1 MPPPYN
7 AVGVICLSLSFSGF
21 LARAVQV
28 PALALVSLLL
38 LSVLLVNGWT
48 DAPNAIA
55 TAVASGA
62 LPFRRAV
69 LLAAGCNLAG
79 SLLAASC
86 LPTVTETVCAAAD
99 FGGDPASACAALCAA
114 LAAVSLW
121 AALAW
126 RFGIPTSES
135 HALLAGLA
143 GAALALPGG
152 WSNLRPG
159 PWGRVLLGLA
169 LSLLLGWTL
178 GRQAARALRV
188 RRPSPVFCRRGQ
200 ILGAAALAFLHGA
213 QDGQKFLGVFL
224 LGTALSQGRWDP
236 ETFVV
241 PLWLV
246 LLCAC
251 CMALGTLMGGKRIID
266 KIGRE
271 LVTLSPA
278 AAFAADLGGSGALLL
293 CTLWGLPVSTT
304 HTKTSAILGAGTA
317 YGGRS
322 DRSAARSILLTWL
335 FTFPG
340 CGLLGFLLVRL
351 LAP

>member
-1 MPPPYN
+1 M
-7 AVGVICLSLSFSGF
+7 GVICLSLSFSGF

-86 LPTVTETVCAAAD
+86 LPTVAETVCAAAD
-99 FGGDPASACAALCAA
+99 FGGDPAFACAALCAA

-251 CMALGTLMGGKRIID
+251 CMALGTLMGGKRLID

-271 LVTLSPA
+271 LVTLSLLPP
-278 AAFAADLGGSGALLL
+278 LPPIWGA
-293 CTLWGLPVSTT
+293 
-304 HTKTSAILGAGTA
+304 
-317 YGGRS
+317 R
-322 DRSAARSILLTWL
+322 ARSFSVPFGDSPSPLPTPRPPLSWGPGPPMADAPIVPRPGPSCS
-335 FTFPG
+335 PG
-340 CGLLGFLLVRL
+340 CSPFQGAACSVPSFLVRL